1 MKKVFWILC
10 LCSLFVFTSCFEIM
24 NSITYSK
31 GQYHFSYRFMISK
44 ELMAMHESFS
54 IDEIMGNET
63 IMDEMFDITY
73 IETQYEEGVII
84 NYSIDPKIEKED
96 LKKHIPFK
104 KGNDIYIPI
113 LFSDGDPSRD
123 VNKEDLGPTQSL
135 LQSAK
140 FRILI
145 GKDIVPVANT
155 VLLTAGNNSTLDL
168 AVPAYDVGDMICIEI
183 PLIDIIPAMSQYK
196 YLRIIP

>member
-1 MKKVFWILC
+1 
-10 LCSLFVFTSCFEIM
+10 
-24 NSITYSK
+24 
-31 GQYHFSYRFMISK
+31 
-44 ELMAMHESFS
+44 
-54 IDEIMGNET
+54 MGNET